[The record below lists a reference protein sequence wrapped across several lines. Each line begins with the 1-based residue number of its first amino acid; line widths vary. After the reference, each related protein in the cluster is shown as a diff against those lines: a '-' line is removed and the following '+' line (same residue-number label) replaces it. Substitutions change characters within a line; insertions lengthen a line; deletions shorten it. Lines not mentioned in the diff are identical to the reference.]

1 MINNSRLSEK
11 ITSFRIASL
20 VMKTSRFVKMA
31 RALDTYMNKKLC
43 RDLFLKSELI
53 DLPVLPFEPFFQYI
67 INIEFSSL
75 WTQFEFDQFMLDI
88 VLYVLLKG

>member
-1 MINNSRLSEK
+1 
-11 ITSFRIASL
+11 
-20 VMKTSRFVKMA
+20 MKTSRFVKMA

-43 RDLFLKSELI
+43 RDLFLKFELI

-88 VLYVLLKG
+88 VLYVLLKEYSCEKSHFSEINAN